1 MAMPATD
8 QVRDLHEGRELS
20 YLKIRLDILY
30 SIYVVFAVAVI
41 VRYLWAIVS
50 LLRGEAPRRSRH
62 HQGELRTMNLT
73 SPFSLALI
81 AIVGLSV
88 IGLPVAYAMIGGSI
102 LWLFLSGLDMGTAAE
117 QLLNGMMASQLLLA
131 IPLFILAAEF
141 MNTGSIMDRLLH
153 FCNAIVGRFRGG
165 LAQVNVLQ
173 SIIFASMS
181 GSALAD
187 AAASGKL
194 MQTMMT
200 KDGKYPPAF
209 AAALTCVSSV
219 IGPIIPPSIPLV
231 LYALISD
238 TSVGYLFLGGVIPGL
253 LLGAVQSGLIA
264 AVAKRRNFPVEKRV
278 PLRELPRI
286 TWEAM
291 PALLMPVILLGCLY
305 SGITTPTEA
314 AAVAAAYALLISGVA
329 LPQRRLEGR
338 LPLAGRQRARHGVD
352 RHAHRRRAGVQL
364 RDHGGEHSED
374 AERVAEGPTSCR
386 RCVPAVRQHPAAD
399 PGLLPR
405 RHDDHP
411 RDPPGT
417 DAHRA
422 GAGHRPGAL
431 RRDGVVNIM
440 IGLVT
445 PPYGLLLFMMTKI
458 AGRSAARHGARGDA
472 VPRT

>member
-1 MAMPATD
+1 
-8 QVRDLHEGRELS
+8 
-20 YLKIRLDILY
+20 
-30 SIYVVFAVAVI
+30 
-41 VRYLWAIVS
+41 
-50 LLRGEAPRRSRH
+50 
-62 HQGELRTMNLT
+62 MNPT
-73 SPFSLALI
+73 SHLFLALVTI
-81 AIVGLSV
+81 IGLSI

-102 LWLFLSGLDMGTAAE
+102 LWLFVSGLDMGTAAE
-117 QLLNGMMASQLLLA
+117 QLLNGMMTSQLLLA

-141 MNTGSIMDRLLH
+141 MNSGSIMDKLLH

-173 SIIFASMS
+173 SVVFASMS

-194 MQTMMT
+194 MQTLMT

-238 TSVGYLFLGGVIPGL
+238 TSVWFLFVGGMVPGL
-253 LLGAVQSGLIA
+253 LLGAVQSGLVA
-264 AVAKRRNFPVEKRV
+264 AVAKRRNFPVEARV

-314 AAVAAAYALLISGVA
+314 AAVAAAYALLVSA
-329 LPQRRLEGR
+329 LLYRSVRWKDVYHSLVTSARVTVSIGMLIAGALVFNYVITAENIPKTLSVLLKTYELSPLMFLLAVNIVLLILGCFLEGTTIILVI
-338 LPLAGRQRARHGVD
+338 LPV
-352 RHAHRRRAGVQL
+352 
-364 RDHGGEHSED
+364 
-374 AERVAEGPTSCR
+374 
-386 RCVPAVRQHPAAD
+386 
-399 PGLLPR
+399 LLP
-405 RHDDHP
+405 
-411 RDPPGT
+411 T
-417 DAHRA
+417 AQ
-422 GAGHRPGAL
+422 AL
-431 RRDGVVNIM
+431 GIDMVHFGVMCVVNIM

-458 AGRSAARHGARGDA
+458 ADVPLRDMVREVMPFLYVMIGALA
-472 VPRT
+472 IIMLVPDTVLFLPRLLGYKG